1 MIYQSNN
8 STDSSLVESQR
19 NLSFNG
25 ELNGVFGADI
35 INAGGHAEMVEPTS
49 HNSDKLNG
57 QDTQTM
63 YVFAVIKH

>member
-1 MIYQSNN
+1 M
-8 STDSSLVESQR
+8 ESQR

-25 ELNGVFGADI
+25 ELNGVLGADI
-35 INAGGHAEMVEPTS
+35 IGAGGHAAMVEPTS

-63 YVFAVIKH
+63 YVFAVINVNYIFGAVALML